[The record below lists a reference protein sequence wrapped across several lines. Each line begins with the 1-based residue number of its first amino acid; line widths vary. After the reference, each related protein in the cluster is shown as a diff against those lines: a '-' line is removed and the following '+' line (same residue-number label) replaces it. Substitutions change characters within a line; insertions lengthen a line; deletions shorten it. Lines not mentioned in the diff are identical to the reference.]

1 MASADLSFEQRVR
14 HLASKHRR
22 MAQGIAH
29 RMGRDGLII
38 AYPRRRIP
46 SFPLRGLMILLA
58 AAFLFKAFLYASLG
72 ASVYEQRVGLLAG
85 GSIVEQ
91 GGAWVMQADPATIWA
106 ARQIGGFML

>member
-14 HLASKHRR
+14 HLATKHRR

-29 RMGRDGLII
+29 RMGRDGLIT
-38 AYPRRRIP
+38 AHPRRRMP

-91 GGAWVMQADPATIWA
+91 GGAWVMQADPATIWV
-106 ARQIGGFML
+106 ARQIGGFLI